1 LARGECAAAKLL
13 GWDFNTKPSRDDD
26 GWNCETCDA
35 RCIDAAIHGS
45 FLRPGVSLRQGL
57 PEAEVTHM
65 QFDIVTVVALILS
78 ILLLGYLT
86 LTLLFPEK
94 F

>member
-1 LARGECAAAKLL
+1 MNGSPQAVK
-13 GWDFNTKPSRDDD
+13 
-26 GWNCETCDA
+26 NCETDHA
-35 RCIDAAIHGS
+35 RFNHALIHCY

-57 PEAEVTHM
+57 PEAEVAPVHT
-65 QFDIVTVVALILS
+65 DVITVIALILS
-78 ILLLGYLT
+78 VLLLGYLA